1 MYWLLWDRTIKQP
14 VERGKQMAKT
24 RVAMELGMGS
34 SLRRGD
40 YTQAAVRALKD
51 ALWHNSL
58 SMAEAFGFA
67 KEAMIVDVE
76 IAVQHP
82 DQVDTATVKAVLPYG
97 TGTVTITHGGLDITK
112 PTRNRAA
119 GTSDKTIIA
128 HAAVLGSFDME
139 RQTSAPTTAG
149 ARV

>member
-1 MYWLLWDRTIKQP
+1 
-14 VERGKQMAKT
+14 
-24 RVAMELGMGS
+24 MGS

-97 TGTVTITHGGLDITK
+97 TGTVTVTHGGLDITK

-128 HAAVLGSFDME
+128 HAAVLVSFDME

-149 ARV
+149 ARI

>member
-1 MYWLLWDRTIKQP
+1 
-14 VERGKQMAKT
+14 MAKT

-58 SMAEAFGFA
+58 NMAEAFGFP

-82 DQVDTATVKAVLPYG
+82 EKVDIETVKAILPYG
-97 TGTVTITHGGLDITK
+97 KATVTITHGGLDIAKTEKTK
-112 PTRNRAA
+112 TA
-119 GTSDKTIIA
+119 GISDITIIA
-128 HAAVLGSFDME
+128 HAAVLVSFDMK
-139 RQTSAPTTAG
+139 RQHAAPTTLGDRA
-149 ARV
+149 

>member
-1 MYWLLWDRTIKQP
+1 MYWLLWDRKIKQP

-82 DQVDTATVKAVLPYG
+82 DQVDTATVKAVLP
-97 TGTVTITHGGLDITK
+97 
-112 PTRNRAA
+112 
-119 GTSDKTIIA
+119 
-128 HAAVLGSFDME
+128 
-139 RQTSAPTTAG
+139 
-149 ARV
+149 